1 MCGVQTSVQPT
12 GAVRGETRRRNGG
25 VNGETCE
32 GCASSCCYI
41 GKQPWLIP
49 FSPGSPLCQPA
60 GEIDL
65 WVKRAFFYLFFLVQ
79 GGGGGGGVLGEVGDG
94 YLLNW
99 WRGDLMIH
107 WQVQRLT
114 HTHTRSSKHNTNVLS
129 FAIWGNFF
137 SCCCCCCCC
146 CWGNLG
152 RRRHPPFPRPCSFSS
167 PLTHKEAFRSYKVTL
182 CFVGASVSHFCAMS
196 LYRILFCDS
205 SHSPA
210 VWICRAAPSCRGMRV
225 IAVSFL
231 TLGLKASNKLSPSNF
246 FFQQNIQ

>member
-1 MCGVQTSVQPT
+1 MNVWSPDVSAGDGR
-12 GAVRGETRRRNGG
+12 GARRRNSG
-25 VNGETCE
+25 VNSETCE

-65 WVKRAFFYLFFLVQ
+65 WVKRAFFFLFLVQ
-79 GGGGGGGVLGEVGDG
+79 GGGGGVVLEEVGDG

-107 WQVQRLT
+107 WQVQWLT
-114 HTHTRSSKHNTNVLS
+114 HTHTQLETQHKLLCNVRE
-129 FAIWGNFF
+129 FF
-137 SCCCCCCCC
+137 SSCCCC

-152 RRRHPPFPRPCSFSS
+152 RRRRPPFSFLLLW
-167 PLTHKEAFRSYKVTL
+167 LTKRLSARTKRRSVLSARVFLTCARCHFTAS
-182 CFVGASVSHFCAMS
+182 CFVIPF
-196 LYRILFCDS
+196 ILRLSEFVV
-205 SHSPA
+205 PP
-210 VWICRAAPSCRGMRV
+210 PSCRGMCV

-231 TLGLKASNKLSPSNF
+231 T
-246 FFQQNIQ
+246 